1 MKNLSSPQ
9 KAELMKLMNEAVQL
23 LRPMSSEDT
32 DYPEMTSNVTNFRKI
47 LSQFKPEDKDAKN
60 VSIQKWQTNDKV
72 MCLYKVC

>member
-1 MKNLSSPQ
+1 
-9 KAELMKLMNEAVQL
+9 
-23 LRPMSSEDT
+23 MSSEDT

-60 VSIQKWQTNDKV
+60 VSIQKWQTNGKV